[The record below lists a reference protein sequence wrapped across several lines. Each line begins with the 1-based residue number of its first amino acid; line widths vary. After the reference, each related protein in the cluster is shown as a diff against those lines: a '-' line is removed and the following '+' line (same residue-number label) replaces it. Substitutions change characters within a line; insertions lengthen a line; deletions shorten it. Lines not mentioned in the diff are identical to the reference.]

1 MKIPLKTFALLL
13 PYKKHTSIKNELLA
27 LINQADFE
35 TVKKQDQYFS
45 DYITKC
51 DWYKRNEER
60 RSWVQFFI
68 QDFQKQL
75 DKNALYFGYNHF
87 IINDLWFQQYE
98 KNSRHGW
105 HVHGSAYTGVYYL
118 ELNKSD
124 PLTEIIDPFNNNKK
138 ITIPANEGDIVIF
151 PSGVIHQCPLL
162 KKKTRKTIIS
172 FNIDP
177 LFVEPKTLKKVESL

>member
-60 RSWVQFFI
+60 RSWVQFF
-68 QDFQKQL
+68 
-75 DKNALYFGYNHF
+75 
-87 IINDLWFQQYE
+87 INDLWFQQYE